1 MAEGSL
7 GIKTKTELN
16 KMNKPELVQYAS
28 SLGDTFLTLK
38 DKLLNAETGIVPTL
52 QRQVEMLNSQLKVS
66 QKINQELIK
75 QLGFVER
82 TSIENAQYARR
93 ESLELHGIPD
103 SFGNGETLESNI
115 IKLINDLFAGGEG
128 ETEATNNEIG
138 SETTAASEAVSG
150 ADDSTYAAAVKSFP
164 KLTKN
169 DFHVIHRLYKKDRVI
184 MKFTNRRIAHAVLA
198 KKNELKKNELKKKHK
213 IHNSVYLNESMC
225 HQIKHLF
232 FLCRKLKLAGKIAYY
247 SFYNGALKIKRTED
261 GQKKNIAHISDI
273 SRVTN
278 LSKAEIEKIAGIEQS
293 DD

>member
-1 MAEGSL
+1 MAEVEL

-16 KMNKPELVQYAS
+16 KMNKNDLVQYAS

-38 DKLLNAETGIVPTL
+38 DKLLNPETGLVPTL
-52 QRQVEMLNSQLKVS
+52 QRQVEMFQSQLQVS

-93 ESLELHGIPD
+93 ESLELHGIPE
-103 SFGNGETLESNI
+103 SFGNGETLETNI
-115 IKLINDLFAGGEG
+115 IKLINDMYAGEDA
-128 ETEATNNEIG
+128 ETEATNEAG
-138 SETTAASEAVSG
+138 SEPTTPPEAAPATDG
-150 ADDSTYAAAVKSFP
+150 TYAAAVKSVP
-164 KLTKN
+164 KLTRN
-169 DFHVIHRLYKKDRVI
+169 DFHVIHRLHKKDRVI
-184 MKFTNRRIAHAVLA
+184 MKFRRIAHAVLA
-198 KKNELKKNELKKKHK
+198 KKNELKKNDLKKKHR
-213 IHNSVYLNESMC
+213 IRNAVYLNESMC

-247 SFYNGALKIKRTED
+247 SFFNGALKIKRTED

-278 LSKAEIEKIAGIEQS
+278 LSKADIEKIAGIEQS
-293 DD
+293 AD

>member
-1 MAEGSL
+1 
-7 GIKTKTELN
+7 
-16 KMNKPELVQYAS
+16 MNKLDLVQYAS

-38 DKLLNAETGIVPTL
+38 DKLLNPETGIVPTL
-52 QRQVEMLNSQLKVS
+52 QRQVEMLNSQLQVS

-115 IKLINDLFAGGEG
+115 IKLVNDMFAGGEG
-128 ETEATNNEIG
+128 EAEATNEAG
-138 SETTAASEAVSG
+138 SEPTAESEAASG
-150 ADDSTYAAAVKSFP
+150 TDGTYAAAVKSFP

-169 DFHVIHRLYKKDRVI
+169 DFYVIHRLYKKDRVI

-198 KKNELKKNELKKKHK
+198 KKNELKKNELRKKHK

-225 HQIKHLF
+225 PQIKHLF

-247 SFYNGALKIKRTED
+247 SFFNGALKIKRTED

-278 LSKAEIEKIAGIEQS
+278 LSKVEIEKIAGIEQS
-293 DD
+293 D